1 MQSPDDLEQSE
12 KTTSNNSKS
21 PTCFSKKTKRKR
33 VAGLTKVNSIYKLFH
48 FLHFIVVFL
57 PVSLVIL
64 FDLVY
69 HLQCAVKR
77 GEIDSEDLIGCRI
90 KIWWPTDKK

>member
-12 KTTSNNSKS
+12 KTTNNNSKS
-21 PTCFSKKTKRKR
+21 PTLFSNKTKRKR
-33 VAGLTKVNSIYKLFH
+33 VAGLTKVNSILYV
-48 FLHFIVVFL
+48 IVVFL
-57 PVSLVIL
+57 LVSLVIL

-69 HLQCAVKR
+69 HLQCAMKR

-90 KIWWPTDKK
+90 KIWWPSDKK